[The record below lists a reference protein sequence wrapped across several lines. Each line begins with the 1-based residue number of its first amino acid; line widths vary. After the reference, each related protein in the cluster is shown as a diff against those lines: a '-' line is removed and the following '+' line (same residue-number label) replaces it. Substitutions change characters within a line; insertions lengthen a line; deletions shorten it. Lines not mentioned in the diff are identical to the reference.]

1 MDILQESYTT
11 EQLARIESSEARIR
25 ALEAQVLILKEQELN
40 ILNAL
45 PAVVLVADYNEHL
58 IFLNNN
64 ARTFLNY
71 PKEESYNLVLKDILP
86 PDSLHHLRRRYFE
99 LFKTNQPVFI
109 KELKVTNAK
118 GEEHFISVTIAKYYC
133 NFEQIGFVA
142 LGNLSL
148 DFFDSSLE
156 EKNKSLLKF
165 ISLIAHDLRNPFN
178 SLIGFSGLLMEN
190 YDNYTDEKRKEY
202 VRHLYNASSQGFQ
215 LLDNLLEWS
224 RITTRSI
231 KPSPVVFTIDSV
243 INNTVE
249 LLEAAITRKEI
260 DIQLSVESGLS
271 VNADPNMI
279 QAAIRNIL
287 SNAVKFTHRQGQI
300 AIHAYRSKNFVVID
314 IKDNGVGMPSNV
326 VKNLFKIGQITS
338 SKGTEGEKGTGM
350 GLLLCKEFIEL
361 NRGKITVQST
371 PGKGSTFRIKLP
383 LA

>member
-11 EQLARIESSEARIR
+11 EQLARIESLEARIR
-25 ALEAQVLILKEQELN
+25 ALEAQVLMLKEQELN

-142 LGNLSL
+142 LGNLPL

-224 RITTRSI
+224 RITTGSI

-260 DIQLSVESGLS
+260 DIHLSVDSGLS

-314 IKDNGVGMPSNV
+314 IRDNGVGMPSNV